1 METVTYPMPVTELAA
16 SFSPMPRMA
25 PAPFGRDLH
34 GKEGPFCAAVSFR
47 LHLSVCSLE
56 DLSRS
61 LLAFILS
68 FPVPWGETT
77 RTMNDGAVR
86 CGCRC
91 MLQLALERSPNRVTP
106 K

>member
-1 METVTYPMPVTELAA
+1 METVIDPVPVTELAA

-25 PAPFGRDLH
+25 PPPFGRELH

-77 RTMNDGAVR
+77 RTMNDGAAR
-86 CGCRC
+86 RGCRC
-91 MLQLALERSPNRVTP
+91 MLQLALDLSPNRAAP
-106 K
+106 N